1 MLKARCDGNS
11 KNCRRYLEKDG
22 SPKPEVLA
30 GNPWLRLLASAERP
44 FRNPERV
51 ESMEEN
57 GNGVLNYVMR
67 TLDVLDEIA
76 PPTHP
81 RRKLL
86 RTVLQWSE
94 TAKCGSEADRARWR
108 SRGYPLEIHNEASAS
123 IYADFLPPEDAEGEA
138 AEILIMTHGLLGQFI
153 RGECA
158 LSDSAELLKVK
169 DLLGNDAYVETLR
182 MLNECVMR
190 GVSEDLWKRTELE
203 ILDAVSALCAD
214 DFAPFEKTAEERLE
228 ALLPSESS
236 FAKETVEFFEK
247 RIFPKFSLWYFQ
259 SALEPFGA
267 KGAEKI
273 AAIAEK
279 AVRESGADVRHL
291 SFLPLSEEIHYDH
304 DGRRSVNVYKQR
316 IIEKYLSDPKE
327 FGEHVRPEV
336 EIRDSFALVSFRF
349 APACAK
355 LTEFC
360 AEAERSGLLTYE
372 RSVAMIYDLFGFRRD
387 GFDRLANEEKYLE
400 TMNSSALGSGKLRIL
415 DWVKGESVVDVGS
428 GGGILLRG
436 MEERFP
442 NMKVTGTD
450 VSENVIEALNRA
462 KKEEGRNWEV
472 IRHDLTEG
480 PLPEKTD
487 CVVFSSILHEILSY
501 SETDGRR
508 YNPESVRRALAN
520 AAASLNRGG
529 RIIIRDGVGTPGR
542 GRMRIRFKTDD
553 GMRFFMRFAQDFR
566 GMDEIPESGRIFEID
581 SDSNAVVA
589 DYDYARE
596 FLYTYTWGPES
607 YPHEVKERF
616 GFFSL
621 EALTKELESLGMRI
635 LKAESVFEKGY
646 EENLSPLVRLEDP
659 ETGKETGFPP
669 SNCFV
674 VAESSGGED

>member
-1 MLKARCDGNS
+1 M
-11 KNCRRYLEKDG
+11 
-22 SPKPEVLA
+22 
-30 GNPWLRLLASAERP
+30 
-44 FRNPERV
+44 
-51 ESMEEN
+51 
-57 GNGVLNYVMR
+57 
-67 TLDVLDEIA
+67 
-76 PPTHP
+76 
-81 RRKLL
+81 
-86 RTVLQWSE
+86 
-94 TAKCGSEADRARWR
+94 
-108 SRGYPLEIHNEASAS
+108 GYPLEIHNEASAL
-123 IYADFLPPEDAEGEA
+123 IYEDFFPTEDAEGEA
-138 AEILIMTHGLLGQFI
+138 TAVLIRTHGLIGQFI
-153 RGECA
+153 RGECP
-158 LSDSAELLKVK
+158 LSDSAELSRVMEIFGKE
-169 DLLGNDAYVETLR
+169 GFTDAVR
-182 MLNECVMR
+182 ILNECVIR
-190 GVSEDLWKRTELE
+190 GVSEDLWKRTEAE
-203 ILDAVSALCAD
+203 VIDAAAALCSD
-214 DFAPFEKTAEERLE
+214 DLLPFEKSAEERLE
-228 ALLPSESS
+228 ALLPSENG
-236 FAKETVEFFEK
+236 FPQDAVDFFDK
-247 RIFPKFSLWYFQ
+247 RIFPKYSLWYFQ

-267 KGAEKI
+267 KGAAKI
-273 AAIAEK
+273 AEIVEK
-279 AVRESGADVRHL
+279 AVADSGADVRHL
-291 SFLPLSEEIHYDH
+291 SFLPLSEEIHYDYG
-304 DGRRSVNVYKQR
+304 GRRSVNVYKQR

-327 FGEHVRPEV
+327 YGEHVRPEV
-336 EIRDSFALVSFRF
+336 EIRDSFALASFRF

-360 AEAERSGLLTYE
+360 VEAERSGLLTYE
-372 RSVAMIYDLFGFRRD
+372 RSVAMIYDMFGFRRD
-387 GFDRLANEEKYLE
+387 GFDRLANEAGYLSA
-400 TMNSSALGSGKLRIL
+400 MNSSALGSGKLRIL

-428 GGGILLRG
+428 GGGVLLRG

-442 NMKVTGTD
+442 NMKVIGTD

-487 CVVFSSILHEILSY
+487 CVVFSSILHEIFSY

-542 GRMRIRFKTDD
+542 GRMRIRFKTDE

-581 SDSNAVVA
+581 QDSNAVVA

-621 EALTKELESLGMRI
+621 EVLTKELESLGMRI
-635 LKAESVFEKGY
+635 LKAESVLEKGY

-659 ETGKETGFPP
+659 ETGKEIGFPP